1 MRHDN
6 TVPARIEWAPAAV
19 PTASQDSGQ
28 DKMKRYEKFADEI
41 AELIR
46 TGVLAPGQK
55 VPSVRHASRTYGVSA
70 STVFQAYYLLESR
83 GLIMARARSGYFV
96 CQHVQRPLP
105 EPEISPRQADATE
118 VDVSELVFSVLSSIK
133 DPDTVPFGSAFPSP
147 QLFPLPRLARSMA
160 HAVRDMDPQSV
171 VADMTPGNHG
181 LRRQIALRY
190 MVGGLL
196 LPVEELVISN
206 GALEALNLCLQV
218 VTRPGDLVAIEAPAF
233 YATLQVLERLKLK
246 AVEIPVHPREGIDL
260 EVLAD
265 SLERLP
271 IKACWFMSNFQ
282 NPMGASMDDEK
293 KRALAELLARHQVPM
308 IEDDVY
314 AELYFGQQA
323 PKPVKAYDQEG
334 LVMHCSS
341 FSKSLAP
348 GYRVGWVA
356 GGRYAEQI
364 ERLKLMTSLSASIP
378 AQAAIAD
385 YLQHGG
391 YDRTPW
397 RPSRTPCSRRWRVTS
412 PSRPGSA
419 VPAAAT
425 SSGWSCPRRS
435 TRCACS
441 NWPWPRAS
449 ASPRGRSS
457 PPPAASPIAP
467 GSTTGTRGAR
477 GRRRRWRHSGGS
489 PSRWRDDAPQT
500 ESHPGVGRIT
510 ARGHP
515 P

>member
-1 MRHDN
+1 M
-6 TVPARIEWAPAAV
+6 
-19 PTASQDSGQ
+19 
-28 DKMKRYEKFADEI
+28 
-41 AELIR
+41 
-46 TGVLAPGQK
+46 
-55 VPSVRHASRTYGVSA
+55 
-70 STVFQAYYLLESR
+70 
-83 GLIMARARSGYFV
+83 
-96 CQHVQRPLP
+96 
-105 EPEISPRQADATE
+105 
-118 VDVSELVFSVLSSIK
+118 
-133 DPDTVPFGSAFPSP
+133 
-147 QLFPLPRLARSMA
+147 
-160 HAVRDMDPQSV
+160 
-171 VADMTPGNHG
+171 
-181 LRRQIALRY
+181 
-190 MVGGLL
+190 
-196 LPVEELVISN
+196 
-206 GALEALNLCLQV
+206 
-218 VTRPGDLVAIEAPAF
+218 
-233 YATLQVLERLKLK
+233 LERLKLK

-391 YDRTPW
+391 YDRHLRKLRYALETQQNAMLAAVARYFPEQTRVS
-397 RPSRTPCSRRWRVTS
+397 RPSGGYFLWLELPE
-412 PSRPGSA
+412 A
-419 VPAAAT
+419 VDSLRLFQLALAQGISLA
-425 SSGWSCPRRS
+425 
-435 TRCACS
+435 
-441 NWPWPRAS
+441 
-449 ASPRGRSS
+449 RGRSS

>member
-1 MRHDN
+1 
-6 TVPARIEWAPAAV
+6 
-19 PTASQDSGQ
+19 
-28 DKMKRYEKFADEI
+28 MKRYEKFADEI

-341 FSKSLAP
+341 FSKSRADRATEADDQPVGVDPGPGGHRRLSPARRLRPPLAQAALRP
-348 GYRVGWVA
+348 GDPAERHARGGGALLPRADPGQPSQRRLLPLAGVARGGRLAAPVPTGPGPGHQPRPGADLLRHPPLRPLRPAQLRAPVERAAGEGDGDPRADRPVA
-356 GGRYAEQI
+356 GG
-364 ERLKLMTSLSASIP
+364 MTP
-378 AQAAIAD
+378 
-385 YLQHGG
+385 
-391 YDRTPW
+391 RT
-397 RPSRTPCSRRWRVTS
+397 RKATP
-412 PSRPGSA
+412 
-419 VPAAAT
+419 
-425 SSGWSCPRRS
+425 
-435 TRCACS
+435 
-441 NWPWPRAS
+441 
-449 ASPRGRSS
+449 
-457 PPPAASPIAP
+457 
-467 GSTTGTRGAR
+467 
-477 GRRRRWRHSGGS
+477 
-489 PSRWRDDAPQT
+489 
-500 ESHPGVGRIT
+500 E
-510 ARGHP
+510 
-515 P
+515 